1 MKNLLI
7 LLAFVFTFTAFS
19 QKSDRKEKAMV
30 YSIEAVDQ
38 KPEYKGGNEKLIS
51 DINAGLKEAGFE
63 SAKLSRVGL
72 VFVVE
77 KDGSLSDIQVL
88 NSPNDATKDAV
99 VKVLSS
105 LPKFVA
111 GKYKSKDVRVMYSIL
126 LKEQKKMRTLELVG
140 PMLD

>member
-7 LLAFVFTFTAFS
+7 LLAFVFTFSAFS
-19 QKSDRKEKAMV
+19 QKSNRKEKAIV
-30 YSIEAVDQ
+30 YSMEAVNQ

-51 DINAGLKEAGFE
+51 DINSGLKKAGFE

-88 NSPNDATKDAV
+88 NSPDDATKDAV
-99 VKVLSS
+99 VTVLSS
-105 LPKFVA
+105 LPKFDA
-111 GKYKSKDVRVMYSIL
+111 GKYKGKDVRVMYSIL
-126 LKEQKKMRTLELVG
+126 LKEKKKMRTLEVVG
-140 PMLD
+140 PVVE